1 MDCIKVA
8 ASVRAEIASK
18 CGVVDAYLYQ
28 IFTRRKMAGAALCV
42 AIEQASNGEISRKV
56 LRPDD
61 WRDIWPELA
70 DSEEKPTVAPVH
82 QAPAAIKTEAPQQA
96 QGGG

>member
-1 MDCIKVA
+1 MDKISVTAFERAAVA
-8 ASVRAEIASK
+8 AK

-42 AIEQASNGEISRKV
+42 AIERATGGSISRKH

-61 WRDIWPELA
+61 WHLIWPELA
-70 DSEEKPTVAPVH
+70 CGHGS
-82 QAPAAIKTEAPQQA
+82 QASQLTTSPSGP
-96 QGGG
+96 GVMHV

>member
-1 MDCIKVA
+1 MDCIKITA
-8 ASVRAEIASK
+8 PARAEIATK

-42 AIEQASNGEISRKV
+42 AIERASGGQISRKD

-61 WRDIWPELA
+61 WHLIWPELIA
-70 DSEEKPTVAPVH
+70 EGVTPERIGQGVAH
-82 QAPAAIKTEAPQQA
+82 A
-96 QGGG
+96 